1 MNERGAKRMSETI
14 RATFEADADDFT
26 KLDQGPEEGVMAASF
41 KNELLDKVIAEIELT
56 PLDFQ
61 IAEKLGVTRDAL
73 IESRAYERLSQ
84 PELVKYGIY
93 GTGSRS
99 TTPATDLIAE
109 RILKRI
115 QETAEADERKPNV
128 SKASIKAAMAV
139 IEDELEP
146 STEDLQIAARIGIT
160 REELITQ
167 RAMDK
172 LTPDEL
178 RLIRAGLTPVE
189 ILASRT
195 DR

>member
-1 MNERGAKRMSETI
+1 MSETI
-14 RATFEADADDFT
+14 RATFEADPDDFM
-26 KLDQGPEEGVMAASF
+26 KLDEESISAALKQSAID
-41 KNELLDKVIAEIELT
+41 EVIAELQLT
-56 PLDFQ
+56 DLDFQ
-61 IAEKLGVTRDAL
+61 IAEEAGLTREEL
-73 IESRAYERLSQ
+73 IENAAYDRLTN
-84 PELVKYGIY
+84 PELFKKRD
-93 GTGSRS
+93 TGRS
-99 TTPATDLIAE
+99 ATELLAD
-109 RILKRI
+109 RILRDKQR
-115 QETAEADERKPNV
+115 TAKADERKPNV

-146 STEDLQIAARIGIT
+146 SVEDLQIAARIGIT